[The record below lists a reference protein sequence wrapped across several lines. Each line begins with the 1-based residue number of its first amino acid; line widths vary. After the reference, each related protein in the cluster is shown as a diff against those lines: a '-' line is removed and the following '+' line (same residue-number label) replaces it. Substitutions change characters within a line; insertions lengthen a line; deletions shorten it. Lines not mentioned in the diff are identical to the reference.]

1 MEDLIRKFEIIKNR
15 INSYIDENK
24 NNIENIERNKND
36 LQKLYTLKDGTLFTA
51 KMIMDLKMWLDFEEE
66 YKIKELGGI
75 RFLRDYLGTSEKFIN
90 KNLKK

>member
-24 NNIENIERNKND
+24 NNIENIEKNKNN
-36 LQKLYTLKDGTLFTA
+36 LQKLYTLKDGTVFTQ
-51 KMIMDLKMWLDFEEE
+51 KMIIDLYMWTNFSEE

-75 RFLRDYLGTSEKFIN
+75 RFLRDYLGTPETFIN